1 MDVWMLRKRWW
12 WRWKMFGLR
21 LHNVLFTKIQ
31 FNSIPF
37 SHSIFTILTFSK
49 ITKNTAEKRHVR
61 KLQFMVIFLKL
72 LLTTSI
78 RLFLSLF
85 CFVVLRMYRTT
96 HNIYIYRYRWYQK
109 ILALFYFHYFFLNSI
124 TDTLTAIVL
133 LKMFI
138 FGRNEFYCSF

>member
-1 MDVWMLRKRWW
+1 
-12 WRWKMFGLR
+12 MFGLR

-37 SHSIFTILTFSK
+37 SHSKSTILTFSK

-61 KLQFMVIFLKL
+61 KLQFMVIFFKL

-96 HNIYIYRYRWYQK
+96 HNIYIS
-109 ILALFYFHYFFLNSI
+109 ISMISEDSCLVLLPLFLINSI
-124 TDTLTAIVL
+124 TETLTAIVL